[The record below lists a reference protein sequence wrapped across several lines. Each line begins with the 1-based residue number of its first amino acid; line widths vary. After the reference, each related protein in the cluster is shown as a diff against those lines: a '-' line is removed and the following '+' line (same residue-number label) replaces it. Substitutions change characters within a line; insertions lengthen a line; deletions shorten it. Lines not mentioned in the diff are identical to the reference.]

1 MGITFDPT
9 SKTLTLTTRSSAYQ
23 MQIGPLGHLLHL
35 YYGPRAA
42 DCFSYLYPPRD
53 VGFSPN
59 PAALRAGRGWSLDTQ
74 PQEYSASLC
83 GDYRLSSL
91 EFSTDE
97 GLRGAD
103 LRYQQHTVSPGKYA
117 LPGLPSARG
126 AADTESLSVT
136 LRDAATGVEVELR
149 YGVYETDDF
158 LTRAVRIRN
167 GGSVPLRLEK
177 AASLCLDLPFGD
189 WELLHFFGSHTM
201 ERQPERVPVARLI
214 QTVSSRRGFSSHQQ
228 NPFVILCAPDTTERS
243 GESIGVMPV
252 WSGSHETS
260 VERSQTGAVRLVSG
274 IGSADFS
281 WRLLPGETFQTP
293 EVLLSYSAA
302 GLSAL
307 SQSFHRFLRTH
318 VARPGAYDRPRP
330 VLLNSWE
337 ASYFDFDRASILRL
351 ARDARDLGVE
361 LLVLD
366 DGWFGSR
373 DDDRRALGDW
383 FAHPRKLPGGLGPL
397 IREVCALGLRFGLWV
412 EPEMLSE
419 DSELY
424 RAHPDWALTV
434 PGREPTVGR
443 DQLVLDLGRREVRD
457 WLYETF
463 SALLREHPISYIKWD
478 ANRNLSDLYSRALP
492 PERQGETAH
501 RYLLGLYALLERLC
515 GEFPDVLFE
524 GCAGGGGRFD
534 AGMLPYFP
542 QIWCSDNTDP
552 ISRLAIQRGSSYGY
566 PPVAMACHVSASPN
580 HQTGRSSPLGTRGVV
595 AMTGAFGYELDPA
608 ALSEE
613 AREEVR
619 QQIRRYR
626 ELEALLRCGDYY
638 RLETAAALPLTAWQ
652 FVSPDRRETLLSLVQ
667 TEAPPGPIPLHLR
680 LRGLDPEASYRLI
693 WMERFGCPDSA
704 VAFPERW
711 SGAALLHGGLV
722 LPPMPGDYPSARL
735 LFRADPGT
743 PRTAFPTER

>member
-42 DCFSYLYPPRD
+42 DCFAYLYPPRD

-103 LRYQQHTVSPGKYA
+103 LRYQHHRVCPGKYP
-117 LPGLPSARG
+117 LPGLPAARSG
-126 AADTESLSVT
+126 ADTESLSVT

-167 GGSVPLRLEK
+167 GGGVPLRLEK

-201 ERQPERVPVARLI
+201 ERQPERVPVARLT
-214 QTVSSRRGFSSHQQ
+214 QTVASRRGFSSHQQ
-228 NPFVILCAPDTTERS
+228 NPFVILCAPETTEQT
-243 GESIGVMPV
+243 GTAIGVMPV
-252 WSGSHETS
+252 WSGSHETA

-281 WRLLPGETFQTP
+281 WRLLPGERFQTP
-293 EVLLSYSAA
+293 EVLLSYSAE

-307 SQSFHRFLRTH
+307 SHRFHRFLRAH

-337 ASYFDFDRASILRL
+337 ASYFDFDQASILRL

-383 FAHPRKLPGGLGPL
+383 FAHPRKLPDGLGPL

-443 DQLVLDLGRREVRD
+443 DQLVLDLGRREVQD

-515 GEFPDVLFE
+515 GEFPEVLFE

-566 PPVAMACHVSASPN
+566 PPVSMACHVSASPN

-608 ALSEE
+608 ALSEAE
-613 AREEVR
+613 RAEVR

-626 ELEALLRCGDYY
+626 ELETLLRCGDYY
-638 RLETAAALPLTAWQ
+638 RLEASAALPLTAWQ
-652 FVSPDRRETLLSLVQ
+652 FVSPDRRETLLSAVQ
-667 TEAPPGPIPLHLR
+667 TAAPPGPIPLHLR

-693 WMERFGCPDSA
+693 WLERFGCPDSA
-704 VAFPERW
+704 VDFPERW
-711 SGAALLHGGLV
+711 SGAALMYGGLV

>member
-1 MGITFDPT
+1 MGIRFDPT

-35 YYGPRAA
+35 YYGPLAS
-42 DCFSYLYPPRD
+42 DCFSYLYLPRD

-59 PAALRAGRGWSLDTQ
+59 PAALREGRGWSLDTQ
-74 PQEYSASLC
+74 PQEYSAALC

-91 EFSTDE
+91 EFTTE
-97 GLRGAD
+97 AGLRGAD
-103 LRYQQHTVSPGKYA
+103 LRYLRHTISPGKYA
-117 LPGLPSARG
+117 LPGLPCARG
-126 AADTESLSVT
+126 GADTWTLSVT
-136 LRDAATGVEVELR
+136 LGDAATGVEVELL
-149 YGVYETDDF
+149 YGVYEAEDF
-158 LTRAVRIRN
+158 ITRCARIRN
-167 GGSVPLRLEK
+167 GGGVPMQLQK

-201 ERQPERVPVARLI
+201 ERQPERVPVAWSV
-214 QTVSSRRGFSSHQQ
+214 QTVASRRGFSSHQQ
-228 NPFVILCAPDTTERS
+228 NPFVVLCAPDATEQI
-243 GESIGVMPV
+243 GACYGVMPI

-260 VERSQTGAVRLVSG
+260 VERSQTGSVRLVSG

-281 WRLLPGETFQTP
+281 WQLLPGETFQTP
-293 EVLLSYSAA
+293 ETLLCYSAE
-302 GLSAL
+302 GLTGL
-307 SQSFHRFLRTH
+307 SQSFHRFLRAH
-318 VARPGAYDRPRP
+318 VARQGAYDRPRP

-337 ASYFDFDRASILRL
+337 ASYFDFDHDSILRL

-366 DGWFGSR
+366 DGWFGDR
-373 DDDRRALGDW
+373 DDDKRALGDW
-383 FAHPRKLPGGLGPL
+383 FANPRKLPGGLGPL
-397 IREVCALGLRFGLWV
+397 IRDIRALGLDFGLWV

-419 DSELY
+419 DSALY

-443 DQLVLDLGRREVRD
+443 DQLVLDLGREEVRD

-478 ANRNLSDLYSRALP
+478 ANRHLSDLYSRALP
-492 PERQGETAH
+492 PERQGETGH

-515 GEFPDVLFE
+515 TEFPDVLFE

-552 ISRLAIQRGSSYGY
+552 VSRLAIQRGTSFGY

-608 ALSEE
+608 ALSEAE
-613 AREEVR
+613 REEVKR
-619 QQIRRYR
+619 QITRYR
-626 ELEALLRCGDYY
+626 ELEPLLRCGDYY
-638 RLETAAALPLTAWQ
+638 RLDPAAALPLAAWQ
-652 FVSPDRRETLLSLVQ
+652 FVSPDRRETLLSLVL
-667 TEAPPGPIPLHLR
+667 TGAPPGPIPLHLR
-680 LRGLDPEASYRLI
+680 LRGLDPAASYRLI
-693 WMERFGCPDSA
+693 WMARYGCPDSA
-704 VAFPERW
+704 VDFPEHW

-722 LPPMPGDYPSARL
+722 LPPMPGDYPSAQL
-735 LFRADPGT
+735 LFRADP
-743 PRTAFPTER
+743 